1 MHGATYHDP
10 VWNLHCSK
18 IFLQFHQDYISKAH
32 CKKNFPHH
40 PRKSL
45 WYPSPHCPFPMQSLF
60 SVPLVE
66 ITFASSRTSY
76 KWSLQYVQ
84 CSCFTMLCYF
94 LLDSKLN
101 QLCVCVCTYI
111 YPIFL
116 ISFAFRS
123 PQIIEDSY
131 LCYTASSH

>member
-1 MHGATYHDP
+1 MEP
-10 VWNLHCSK
+10 LSK
-18 IFLQFHQDYISKAH
+18 TLSGIYTAEIFMQFHQDYMSLSAIFSQ
-32 CKKNFPHH
+32 H
-40 PRKSL
+40 PRKAL
-45 WYPSPHCPFPMQSLF
+45 WYPYPHCASHTRPLF

-66 ITFASSRTSY
+66 ITLASSRTSY
-76 KWSLQYVQ
+76 KWSLKYVQ
-84 CSCFTMLCYF
+84 CSSFTMLCYF